1 MTSQA
6 MRVGVLMLLGLATVL
21 ATQAALGRL
30 RRAQGR
36 TVPKPRAI
44 ATRPVTNLP
53 TLEVRAVG
61 PKVEVRGQAVI
72 FNRPPG
78 TFQYLWSLRVSEPR
92 ARGHVFLEQ
101 VYRHQVFTL
110 PAGQSRVAPTFH
122 ETVELLPGR
131 YHVRLSLHEIPGNV
145 DVAAYAV
152 DPGQD
157 GVSQFRNVVVA
168 P

>member
-1 MTSQA
+1 MTSPA
-6 MRVGVLMLLGLATVL
+6 MRVGVLLLGLATVL
-21 ATQAALGRL
+21 AAQAALGRL

-36 TVPKPRAI
+36 TIPKPRAI
-44 ATRPVTNLP
+44 ATRPVTKLP

-61 PKVEVRGQAVI
+61 PRVEVMGQAVI
-72 FNRPPG
+72 FNRPPW
-78 TFQYLWSLRVSEPR
+78 TFRYLWSLRVSEPR
-92 ARGHVFLEQ
+92 AGGHVFLEQ

>member
-1 MTSQA
+1 MTSPA
-6 MRVGVLMLLGLATVL
+6 MRVGVLLLGLATVL
-21 ATQAALGRL
+21 AAQAALGRL

-36 TVPKPRAI
+36 TIPKPRVI
-44 ATRPVTNLP
+44 ATRPVTKLP

-61 PKVEVRGQAVI
+61 PRVEVMGQAVI
-72 FNRPPG
+72 FNRPPW
-78 TFQYLWSLRVSEPR
+78 TFRYLWSLRVSEPR
-92 ARGHVFLEQ
+92 AGGHVFLEQ
-101 VYRHQVFTL
+101 VYRHRVFTL

-157 GVSQFRNVVVA
+157 GVSRSRNVIVA

>member
-1 MTSQA
+1 MTSPA
-6 MRVGVLMLLGLATVL
+6 MRVGVLLLGLATVL
-21 ATQAALGRL
+21 AAQAALGRL

-36 TVPKPRAI
+36 TIPKPRVI
-44 ATRPVTNLP
+44 ATRPVTKLP

-61 PKVEVRGQAVI
+61 PRVEVMGQAVI
-72 FNRPPG
+72 FNRPPW
-78 TFQYLWSLRVSEPR
+78 TFRYLWSLRVSEPR
-92 ARGHVFLEQ
+92 AGGHVFLEQ

-157 GVSQFRNVVVA
+157 GVSRSRNVIVA

>member
-21 ATQAALGRL
+21 ATQAALGRF

-36 TVPKPRAI
+36 TVPESRAI
-44 ATRPVTNLP
+44 ATKTVTKLP
-53 TLEVRAVG
+53 TLEMRAVG
-61 PKVEVRGQAVI
+61 SRVEVMGQAVI
-72 FNRPPG
+72 FNRPPW
-78 TFQYLWSLRVSEPR
+78 TFRYLWSLRVSEPR
-92 ARGHVFLEQ
+92 AGGHVFLEQ
-101 VYRHQVFTL
+101 VYRHQAFTL
-110 PAGQSRVAPTFH
+110 PVGQSRVAPTFH

-157 GVSQFRNVVVA
+157 GVSRSRNVIVV

>member
-1 MTSQA
+1 MTSPA
-6 MRVGVLMLLGLATVL
+6 MRVGVLVLAGLATVL
-21 ATQAALGRL
+21 AIQMALGRL

-36 TVPKPRAI
+36 AVPEPRAS
-44 ATRPVTNLP
+44 ATRAVTKLS

-61 PKVEVRGQAVI
+61 PMVEVMGQAVI
-72 FNRPPG
+72 FNRHPR
-78 TFQYLWSLRVSEPR
+78 TFRYLWSLRVSEPR
-92 ARGHVFLEQ
+92 ASGHVFLER

-152 DPGQD
+152 NPGQD
-157 GVSQFRNVVVA
+157 GVSRFREVVVGD
-168 P
+168 

>member
-1 MTSQA
+1 MTSPA
-6 MRVGVLMLLGLATVL
+6 MRVGVLLLGLATVL
-21 ATQAALGRL
+21 AAQAALGRL

-36 TVPKPRAI
+36 TIPKPRVI
-44 ATRPVTNLP
+44 ATRPVTKLP

-61 PKVEVRGQAVI
+61 PRVEVMGQAVI
-72 FNRPPG
+72 FNRPPW
-78 TFQYLWSLRVSEPR
+78 TFRYLWSLRVSEPR
-92 ARGHVFLEQ
+92 AGGHVFLEQ

-157 GVSQFRNVVVA
+157 GVSRSRNVIVV

>member
-1 MTSQA
+1 MTSPA
-6 MRVGVLMLLGLATVL
+6 MRVGVLLLGLATVL
-21 ATQAALGRL
+21 AAQAALGRL

-36 TVPKPRAI
+36 TIPKPRVI
-44 ATRPVTNLP
+44 ATRPVTKLP

-61 PKVEVRGQAVI
+61 PRVEVMGQAVI
-72 FNRPPG
+72 FNRPPW
-78 TFQYLWSLRVSEPR
+78 TFRYLWSLRVSEPR